1 MDTTQL
7 AQMVN
12 WLDEQHRR
20 DRTEIT
26 KLQQRIEAQTNE
38 TQEQARRIQELEG
51 RLTSA
56 QTQLGRFDQ
65 LDQALQNVKNELS
78 LMVKAQAEETVRM
91 QRDLERARMTDRES
105 FSRGITEIRKELP
118 RFRVIEEDLAVR
130 KAEDQRLSETLIN
143 LRQEVSDMSKEI
155 EERTRGLPYLM
166 EQRDNNNKRIAQM
179 QQENVEL
186 FKRVETA
193 GGKLQLLEQKQQK
206 AETQISALPGIVD
219 DMKRGQEQF
228 VESLKLADAD
238 RQRQMR
244 DWHGTFDEQQTVVEE
259 HNKRSKEFAAVY
271 EETKRTVASNEKF
284 QQRLQQDQNQ
294 VTELQRLTEERQR
307 KEMENFLADNEKR
320 WKKQILEWQFRWDQ
334 QDKHN
339 TNVNER
345 FPQVSDLLE
354 HHTELLE
361 FLWRMSEAQ
370 SSTQLSAAQ
379 AWLSEVQKL
388 ANQREEILKKYEE
401 KTFQGS

>member
-26 KLQQRIEAQTNE
+26 KLQQRLEAQTNE

-65 LDQALQNVKNELS
+65 MDQALQNVKNELS
-78 LMVKAQAEETVRM
+78 LMVKAQAEETSRV

-105 FSRGITEIRKELP
+105 FSRGITEVRKELP
-118 RFRVIEEDLAVR
+118 RFRVIEEDMAVR

-166 EQRDNNNKRIAQM
+166 EQRDHNNKRIAQI

-193 GGKLQLLEQKQQK
+193 GSKLQLLEQKQQK
-206 AETQISALPGIVD
+206 AETQISVLPGIVD

-228 VESLKLADAD
+228 VESLKLG
-238 RQRQMR
+238 RC
-244 DWHGTFDEQQTVVEE
+244 GST
-259 HNKRSKEFAAVY
+259 AAN
-271 EETKRTVASNEKF
+271 A
-284 QQRLQQDQNQ
+284 RLA
-294 VTELQRLTEERQR
+294 RH
-307 KEMENFLADNEKR
+307 F
-320 WKKQILEWQFRWDQ
+320 
-334 QDKHN
+334 
-339 TNVNER
+339 
-345 FPQVSDLLE
+345 
-354 HHTELLE
+354 
-361 FLWRMSEAQ
+361 
-370 SSTQLSAAQ
+370 
-379 AWLSEVQKL
+379 
-388 ANQREEILKKYEE
+388 
-401 KTFQGS
+401 

>member
-1 MDTTQL
+1 MDNTQL
-7 AQMVN
+7 AQMVT

-26 KLQQRIEAQTNE
+26 RLQQRLEAQTNE
-38 TQEQARRIQELEG
+38 TQEQSRRIQELES

-65 LDQALQNVKNELS
+65 VEQALQNVKNELS
-78 LMVKAQAEETVRM
+78 LMVKAQAEETSRM

-166 EQRDNNNKRIAQM
+166 EQRDHNNKRIAQI

-193 GGKLQLLEQKQQK
+193 GSKLQLLEQKQQK
-206 AETQISALPGIVD
+206 VETQISVLPGIVD

-244 DWHGTFDEQQTVVEE
+244 DWHVTFDEHQTAIDE
-259 HNKRSKEFAAVY
+259 HSNRFREFAAVY

-294 VTELQRLTEERQR
+294 VAELQRLAEERQK
-307 KEMENFLADNEKR
+307 KEIESFLADNEKR

-334 QDKHN
+334 QDKFN
-339 TNVNER
+339 TRQNER
-345 FPQVSDLLE
+345 FPLMVDQLD
-354 HHTELLE
+354 HHAELLE
-361 FLWRMSEAQ
+361 FLWRLSEIQ
-370 SSTQLSAAQ
+370 SSVQLASAQ
-379 AWLSEVQKL
+379 NWLSEVQKL

-401 KTFQGS
+401 KTFHGS

>member
-7 AQMVN
+7 AQMVT

-26 KLQQRIEAQTNE
+26 RLQQRLEAQTNE
-38 TQEQARRIQELEG
+38 TQEQARRIQELEA
-51 RLTSA
+51 RLTST

-65 LDQALQNVKNELS
+65 VDQSLQNLKNELS
-78 LMVKAQAEETVRM
+78 IMVKAQADETSRV
-91 QRDLERARMTDRES
+91 QRELERARMTDRES
-105 FSRGITEIRKELP
+105 FSRGITEVRKELP
-118 RFRVIEEDLAVR
+118 RFRVIEDDLAVR

-155 EERTRGLPYLM
+155 EDRTRGVPYLM
-166 EQRDNNNKRIAQM
+166 EQRDHNNKRIAQI

-193 GGKLQLLEQKQQK
+193 GSKLQLLEQKQQK
-206 AETQISALPGIVD
+206 AETQISVLPAIVD

-244 DWHGTFDEQQTVVEE
+244 DWHSTFDENQKTIEE
-259 HNKRSKEFAAVY
+259 HSNRLKVFAGVY
-271 EETKRTVASNEKF
+271 EEMKRSIASNEKF
-284 QQRLQQDQNQ
+284 QVRLQQDQNQ
-294 VTELQRLTEERQR
+294 VSELQRLAEERQK
-307 KEMENFLADNEKR
+307 KEMENYLADNEKR

-334 QDKHN
+334 QDKLN
-339 TNVNER
+339 IRVNEK
-345 FPQVSDLLE
+345 FPQMTDQLNHHDALLQ
-354 HHTELLE
+354 
-361 FLWRMSEAQ
+361 FLWRLTESQ
-370 SSTQLSAAQ
+370 SSSQLAAAQ
-379 AWLSEVQKL
+379 TWLSEVQKL
-388 ANQREEILKKYEE
+388 SNQREEILKKYEE
-401 KTFQGS
+401 KTFQGQ

>member
-51 RLTSA
+51 RLTST

-65 LDQALQNVKNELS
+65 LDQSLQNVKTELS
-78 LMVKAQAEETVRM
+78 LMVKAQAEETVRV
-91 QRDLERARMTDRES
+91 QRDLERARMTDREG

-193 GGKLQLLEQKQQK
+193 AGKLQLLEQKQQK
-206 AETQISALPGIVD
+206 AETQISVLPGIVD

-238 RQRQMR
+238 RQRQMK
-244 DWHGTFDEQQTVVEE
+244 DWHGTFDEQQTVIAD
-259 HNKRSKEFAAVY
+259 HSTRLQEFAGVY

-334 QDKHN
+334 QDKLN
-339 TNVNER
+339 ANVNER
-345 FPQVSDLLE
+345 FPQVDDLLE

-370 SSTQLSAAQ
+370 SSTQLAAAQ
-379 AWLSEVQKL
+379 TWLSEVQKL